1 MKLKKDLDQYN
12 KNELLDIVFSFVEEE
27 DFEEKELKELL
38 DLNEDELRVLVKNL
52 MDIDE
57 EIYEIDDDENDKE
70 DEEDEEECDECCKCE
85 EEVDK
90 DDIEIMAS
98 QLALTEEMI
107 RQENLY
113 NKEFDVSEK
122 TKNTELYQE
131 MIIMAESVVAGLR
144 VLIDGGIDYN
154 NALQMCSNQI
164 QNRQNLELAKYNC
177 VVNQGQ
183 NQI

>member
-38 DLNEDELRVLVKNL
+38 DLNEDELRILVKNL
-52 MDIDE
+52 IDLDE
-57 EIYEIDDDENDKE
+57 EIYEIDDDAE
-70 DEEDEEECDECCKCE
+70 DVEGCDGCNECE
-85 EEVDK
+85 EKVDK
-90 DDIEIMAS
+90 DDIDVMVS

-113 NKEFDVSEK
+113 NKEFDASEK
-122 TKNTELYQE
+122 TKNTEIYQE
-131 MIIMAESVVAGLR
+131 MIVMAESVVAGLR
-144 VLIDGGIDYN
+144 VLVDGGVDYN
-154 NALQMCSNQI
+154 NALQLCSNQI

-177 VVNQGQ
+177 IVNQGQ

>member
-1 MKLKKDLDQYN
+1 MKLKKDLDKYN
-12 KNELLDIVFSFVEEE
+12 KKELLDIVFSLVEEE
-27 DFEEKELKELL
+27 AFEEEELNKLL
-38 DLNEDELRVLVKNL
+38 DLDEEELRILVKNL
-52 MDIDE
+52 IELDE
-57 EIYEIDDDENDKE
+57 EIYEIDE
-70 DEEDEEECDECCKCE
+70 DTEECDECHECE

-90 DDIEIMAS
+90 DDVEIMAS
-98 QLALTEEMI
+98 QLALTEEII

-113 NKEFDVSEK
+113 NKEFDASEK

-131 MIIMAESVVAGLR
+131 MIVMAESVVAGLR
-144 VLIDGGIDYN
+144 VLVDGGVDYN

-177 VVNQGQ
+177 IVNQGQ